1 MTIRKCPYCGSYGV
15 EILVQYW
22 GIYPEYWAHCPECG
36 AGGSKMDTERDAWGA
51 WDRVVSAI
59 KTDEGAIATDTNVGH
74 EIPLPVKRDERGPVS
89 EKSVK
94 QLLAKVYEEM
104 SELQFAFCAVGIDID
119 DIGNRMLDNRPPT
132 VPAHIRAVYDE
143 WADVV
148 TALTTLA
155 DALGI
160 DADARAAAIERCNK
174 RNQDRGRL

>member
-1 MTIRKCPYCGSYGV
+1 MIRKCAYCGSYGV
-15 EILVQYW
+15 EIS
-22 GIYPEYWAHCPECG
+22 GKYWAYCPECG
-36 AGGSKMDTERDAWGA
+36 AEGPKMDTEEEAGA
-51 WDRVVSAI
+51 EWDKVA
-59 KTDEGAIATDTNVGH
+59 GAIATDTNVGH

>member
-94 QLLAKVYEEM
+94 ELLAKVYEEL
-104 SELQFAFCAVGIDID
+104 SELQFAMRGAGIDID
-119 DIGNRMLDNRPPT
+119 DIDNQSWATSMPDDYET
-132 VPAHIRAVYDE
+132 KAVYDE
-143 WADVV
+143 WADTI

-155 DALGI
+155 YAIGI
-160 DADARAAAIERCNK
+160 YSDDRAAAIARCNK
-174 RNQDRGRL
+174 RNADRGRL